1 MKHKAR
7 NAGLVVVG
15 ICDRVVALGGLLLAG
30 ASRLHAQL
38 RLLGLVLED
47 QAFEHGLRGLASLVV
62 ELLQRLELQA
72 QGVIGAA
79 LVLVEQQFVGADGQ
93 RLA

>member
-1 MKHKAR
+1 M
-7 NAGLVVVG
+7 
-15 ICDRVVALGGLLLAG
+15 
-30 ASRLHAQL
+30 
-38 RLLGLVLED
+38 LED